1 MLLIID
7 YNKVMNNFLLVWNR
21 IGDYHLARVRALQA
35 IVGDGCVFTADLAAA
50 DSLYKWKTDNLPNHF
65 VLSTK
70 SAEQRDVWNRLK
82 NFRKILREKSIKYC
96 CIAGYGTVEYLLMIM
111 SAKLSG
117 RKVLVFS
124 ESWYGQRTLF
134 NIAKSWFLKLFVDA
148 FLVSGK
154 RAAEFSAN
162 ILKINPKKIATPYS
176 VVDNYHFAN
185 PNGYNP
191 ETKTLLCMARFS
203 KEKNQEFLI
212 DAFLKSSLSKS
223 WKLKL
228 VGAGPLKE
236 SLEQKFKANLNI
248 ELCNWVVYNDLPMIY
263 FNSSMFV
270 LASTF
275 EPWGL
280 VVNEAMSAGL
290 PVVCSN
296 AVGALPDL
304 VDGNG
309 FSFDENSMES
319 LIGVFN
325 QIDALSADELLKM
338 SRRSV
343 EIIKNFTPDIWA
355 EQVVRLLKI

>member
-1 MLLIID
+1 
-7 YNKVMNNFLLVWNR
+7 
-21 IGDYHLARVRALQA
+21 
-35 IVGDGCVFTADLAAA
+35 
-50 DSLYKWKTDNLPNHF
+50 
-65 VLSTK
+65 
-70 SAEQRDVWNRLK
+70 
-82 NFRKILREKSIKYC
+82 
-96 CIAGYGTVEYLLMIM
+96 
-111 SAKLSG
+111 
-117 RKVLVFS
+117 
-124 ESWYGQRTLF
+124 
-134 NIAKSWFLKLFVDA
+134 
-148 FLVSGK
+148 
-154 RAAEFSAN
+154 
-162 ILKINPKKIATPYS
+162 
-176 VVDNYHFAN
+176 
-185 PNGYNP
+185 
-191 ETKTLLCMARFS
+191 
-203 KEKNQEFLI
+203 
-212 DAFLKSSLSKS
+212 
-223 WKLKL
+223 
-228 VGAGPLKE
+228 
-236 SLEQKFKANLNI
+236 
-248 ELCNWVVYNDLPMIY
+248 
-263 FNSSMFV
+263 MFV